1 MTLEEMSKNKF
12 DELVANGRNR
22 SMTEEIPSLLTVKTA
37 NECISDAMKV
47 SLPQQLWSSLW
58 YEGELCCLFADSNVG
73 KSIYAVQMAKD
84 IAGDHSV
91 IYFDF
96 ELSEK
101 QFQMRYTDDNG
112 DAYVFPQTLHRAEIN
127 PDNISGE
134 DFEYEIMNAI
144 VDAMQKYSANVLI
157 IDNITFLNALTEH
170 GDAASRLM
178 MALCQIK
185 RNYGVS
191 ILILAHTPKRLL
203 SSPITQ
209 NDLAG
214 SKRLFNFFDSVFAIG
229 KSAQG
234 EDMRYIKQ
242 LKSRSSAIDYGANNV
257 ITAQILK
264 SGSFLGMNHIGF
276 DTESAHLAENKSQ
289 NDDLK
294 EEAIRLV
301 NEEHLTVRQIADKLG
316 ISRSTVGRWIKQE

>member
-1 MTLEEMSKNKF
+1 
-12 DELVANGRNR
+12 
-22 SMTEEIPSLLTVKTA
+22 MTEDIPSLLTVKTA

-47 SLPQQLWSSLW
+47 TLPQQLWSSLW

-73 KSIYAVQMAKD
+73 KSIYAVQMANE
-84 IAGDHSV
+84 IAKTHSV

-101 QFQMRYTDDNG
+101 QFQMRYSDDKG
-112 DAYVFPQTLHRAEIN
+112 VGYVFPDNLHRAEIN
-127 PDNISGE
+127 PDNISSENFEE
-134 DFEYEIMNAI
+134 DILNAI
-144 VDAMQKYSANVLI
+144 IEAMTKYSANVLI

-170 GDAASRLM
+170 ADAASRLM
-178 MALCQIK
+178 IALCQIK

-229 KSAQG
+229 KSAMG
-234 EDMRYIKQ
+234 EDIRYIKQ
-242 LKSRSSAIDYGANNV
+242 LKSRSSSIDYGANSV
-257 ITAQILK
+257 ITAQIVKEGAYLCL
-264 SGSFLGMNHIGF
+264 SHQDMT
-276 DTESAHLAENKSQ
+276 TEGAHLSEKKSE

-294 EEAIRLV
+294 EEALRLV
-301 NEEHLTVRQIADKLG
+301 NEEHLSVRKVAEQLG
-316 ISRSTVGRWIKQE
+316 VSKSTVCRWVNN